1 MNFGELL
8 TGKLQVTCGVFAN
21 DWLLMVTSY
30 VVPFDAIAIKV
41 VQDSQTSFFFTSLL
55 FFLTVVWLSSWWVE
69 TERIKKLVVVDFSKG
84 SNRVTR

>member
-41 VQDSQTSFFFTSLL
+41 VQDSHTGLILSTLL
-55 FFLTVVWLSSWWVE
+55 YFLSVVRLRTGWAE
-69 TERIKKLVVVDFSKG
+69 TAA
-84 SNRVTR
+84 